1 MKIINQC
8 YLAIL
13 TYLRE
18 FGKDFKEKITHISSE
33 TVHWMAILCF
43 HASTAPNLIGL
54 MFGLTDTMPPIDFV
68 LIVWAGLGLMFMK
81 AIIQKDRLNL
91 ITIGVGFMAQA
102 VVMALIFF
110 K

>member
-1 MKIINQC
+1 MTIINKI
-8 YLAIL
+8 YLSIL
-13 TYLRE
+13 TVVANLAT
-18 FGKDFKEKITHISSE
+18 DFKDKITHLSSE
-33 TVHWMAILCF
+33 TIHWMAILCF
-43 HASTAPNLIGL
+43 HAATAPNLIGL
-54 MFGLTDTMPPIDFV
+54 MLGMTDTMPPIDFV

-91 ITIGVGFMAQA
+91 ITIGIGFMAQA

>member
-1 MKIINQC
+1 MKFMQNFYIA
-8 YLAIL
+8 LL
-13 TYLRE
+13 TYISE
-18 FGKDFKEKITHISSE
+18 FGKDFKDKITHLSSE
-33 TVHWMAILCF
+33 TIHWMAVLCF
-43 HASTAPNLIGL
+43 HAATAPSLLGI
-54 MFGLTDTMPPIDFV
+54 MFGMTDTMPPIDFV

-91 ITIGVGFMAQA
+91 ITIGIGFMAQA

>member
-1 MKIINQC
+1 MNTFGTKV
-8 YLAIL
+8 L
-13 TYLRE
+13 E
-18 FGKDFKEKITHISSE
+18 FFQHIGKDFKEKISHLSSE
-33 TVHWMAILCF
+33 TIHWMAVVCL
-43 HASTAPNLIGL
+43 HAATAPNLLGL
-54 MFGLTDTMPPIDFV
+54 MFSITDTMPPIDII
-68 LIVWAGLGLMFMK
+68 LIVWAALALFFMK

>member
-1 MKIINQC
+1 MKIINQF

>member
-1 MKIINQC
+1 MKIINQI

-13 TYLRE
+13 TYISD
-18 FGKDFKEKITHISSE
+18 FGKDFKEKITHLSSE
-33 TVHWMAILCF
+33 TIHWMAILCF
-43 HASTAPNLIGL
+43 HAATAPNLIGL
-54 MFGLTDTMPPIDFV
+54 MFGMTDTMPPIDFV

-91 ITIGVGFMAQA
+91 ITIGIGFMAQA
-102 VVMALIFF
+102 VIMALIFF